1 MEVAIVRFRRG
12 PSALAWGVGILL
24 SLFVLIQVVVGVYLL
39 DRGHRFEAALL
50 LTLGPLVSVLAGDAL
65 SLYMR
70 VVRSL
75 SELREAI
82 VDGLS

>member
-1 MEVAIVRFRRG
+1 MRFQRG

-24 SLFVLIQVVVGVYLL
+24 SLFILVQIAVGVFLL
-39 DRGHRFEAALL
+39 DRGDRIEAAML
-50 LTLGPLVSVLAGDAL
+50 LTLGPLVCVLAGDAL

-75 SELREAI
+75 TDLREAI
-82 VDGLS
+82 VEGLP